1 MIISLLFLNLIKYS
15 QRNVNMS
22 HCDYIFFPFPY
33 ISYDFCFISFVS
45 LLLKW
50 LVVYDVSLLC
60 ELYLLSLKI
69 LIFVSFKI
77 KKKNL
82 TSILIAVVCGQWLD
96 SIRRDSLAL
105 LWCSSLPF
113 GSIPGGQKMRP
124 TRNRGP

>member
-77 KKKNL
+77 NKFLKIKEKKKEK
-82 TSILIAVVCGQWLD
+82 ILKRKLN
-96 SIRRDSLAL
+96 
-105 LWCSSLPF
+105 F
-113 GSIPGGQKMRP
+113 E
-124 TRNRGP
+124 